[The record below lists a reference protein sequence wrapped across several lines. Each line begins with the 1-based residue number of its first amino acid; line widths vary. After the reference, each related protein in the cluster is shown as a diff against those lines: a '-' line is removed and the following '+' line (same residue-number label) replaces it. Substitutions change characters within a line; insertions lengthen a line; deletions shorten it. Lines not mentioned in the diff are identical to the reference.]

1 MAIAGYYPKRKE
13 AIKKTKAI
21 KVAQRQT
28 QTEITRR
35 SNISVIAPK
44 ITGQ

>member
-1 MAIAGYYPKRKE
+1 MVITGYYSKRKE
-13 AIKKTKAI
+13 IIEKAKAI

-35 SNISVIAPK
+35 SNISVITSK
-44 ITGQ
+44 VTGQ